1 MKNNYKIKK
10 QKESKINNNIFLNN
24 NNKCI
29 NNKLKIAKNIMTE
42 KNKNK
47 KDCSEL
53 NNNKDKTIKRIKQ
66 LMKYNIDEMNDLSY
80 NLALNYDKR
89 TFCQYY
95 ISLIKVK
102 HNLLFSF
109 YNYDD
114 YNSRIIKIDLFFI
127 GFIMDY
133 VVNALIFNDEAMHK
147 IYEDKGI
154 FDWDTQI
161 PISIYSF
168 LISAILNFPLS
179 LLGLSNDNIIAFKQN
194 LKNIGIQKRSKKLIF
209 CLKLKLI
216 LYFFISFI
224 FLLIFWYYI
233 SMFGII
239 YKNTQYH
246 LLKDTLISFIISMIE
261 PFLIYL
267 LPGFFRIPS
276 LSNPKKKR
284 KCLYNFSK
292 IFQLI

>member
-1 MKNNYKIKK
+1 
-10 QKESKINNNIFLNN
+10 
-24 NNKCI
+24 
-29 NNKLKIAKNIMTE
+29 
-42 KNKNK
+42 
-47 KDCSEL
+47 
-53 NNNKDKTIKRIKQ
+53 
-66 LMKYNIDEMNDLSY
+66 
-80 NLALNYDKR
+80 
-89 TFCQYY
+89 
-95 ISLIKVK
+95 
-102 HNLLFSF
+102 
-109 YNYDD
+109 
-114 YNSRIIKIDLFFI
+114 
-127 GFIMDY
+127 MDY
-133 VVNALIFNDEAMHK
+133 VVNALFFNDEAIHK
-147 IYEDKGI
+147 IYENKGI

-267 LPGFFRIPS
+267 LPGFFRITS

-284 KCLYNFSK
+284 KFLYNFSK